1 MRSKSISTLL
11 EYVLIEE
18 DNTETF
24 KAGMYAHPAAS
35 LYGNLEQMEE
45 YGKAVYKN
53 TNWDVLEEPDLK
65 PCQITNR
72 PTFEIEKDAAERAV
86 KRFETF
92 KTAITEGT
100 VDEETK
106 KNFGFNE
113 KQFKVA
119 KAKLLEIT
127 ENSFCSLAITEP
139 CRMGKTRITLL
150 ILFCVL
156 KELRTEKEVL
166 EVLFVR
172 PPTASEF
179 TDTA

>member
-1 MRSKSISTLL
+1 M
-11 EYVLIEE
+11 
-18 DNTETF
+18 NPF
-24 KAGMYAHPAAS
+24 FF
-35 LYGNLEQMEE
+35 
-45 YGKAVYKN
+45 VY
-53 TNWDVLEEPDLK
+53 WEL
-65 PCQITNR
+65 
-72 PTFEIEKDAAERAV
+72 
-86 KRFETF
+86 
-92 KTAITEGT
+92 
-100 VDEETK
+100 DEETK

-179 TDTA
+179 TDTALKFWQCFEEIQKNAENNVD